1 MERLKQGINL
11 PNLPKTSLSRIF
23 RNQESEILVTQANNE
38 TANDDYSDLR
48 ELLEVANQKLGIGEL
63 LVSNSEKDKQIRL
76 YQKQLSVV
84 KRALALTKKKLAAA
98 AAQSV
103 SSEAPK
109 RKNSTEDSSGGGAAV
124 LQQNPTLKALLS
136 QDTSITRRYG
146 H

>member
-1 MERLKQGINL
+1 MA
-11 PNLPKTSLSRIF
+11 
-23 RNQESEILVTQANNE
+23 EIQL
-38 TANDDYSDLR
+38 LR
-48 ELLEVANQKLGIGEL
+48 SQNREL

-84 KRALALTKKKLAAA
+84 KRALALTKKKSAA

>member
-1 MERLKQGINL
+1 MA
-11 PNLPKTSLSRIF
+11 
-23 RNQESEILVTQANNE
+23 EIQL
-38 TANDDYSDLR
+38 LR
-48 ELLEVANQKLGIGEL
+48 SQNREL

-84 KRALALTKKKLAAA
+84 KRALALTKKKSAAA

>member
-1 MERLKQGINL
+1 MGI
-11 PNLPKTSLSRIF
+11 
-23 RNQESEILVTQANNE
+23 ETQADLNFNVS
-38 TANDDYSDLR
+38 DYLR
-48 ELLEVANQKLGIGEL
+48 PHQTENLMAEIQLLRSQNREL

-76 YQKQLSVV
+76 YQKQVSVV
-84 KRALALTKKKLAAA
+84 RRALALTKKKPAVAA

-124 LQQNPTLKALLS
+124 LQQNPTLNSLRS

-146 H
+146 Y

>member
-1 MERLKQGINL
+1 MA
-11 PNLPKTSLSRIF
+11 
-23 RNQESEILVTQANNE
+23 EIQLLRSQN
-38 TANDDYSDLR
+38 R
-48 ELLEVANQKLGIGEL
+48 ELLT
-63 LVSNSEKDKQIRL
+63 SNSEKDKQIRL

-84 KRALALTKKKLAAA
+84 KRALALTKKKSAA

-146 H
+146 YWLNYILLAFYTIKDFVKRGVFYKRTIKVYLL

>member
-1 MERLKQGINL
+1 MA
-11 PNLPKTSLSRIF
+11 
-23 RNQESEILVTQANNE
+23 EIQL
-38 TANDDYSDLR
+38 LR
-48 ELLEVANQKLGIGEL
+48 SQNREL

-84 KRALALTKKKLAAA
+84 KRALALTKKKSAAAA

-124 LQQNPTLKALLS
+124 LQQNPTLNSLRS

-146 H
+146 Y

>member
-1 MERLKQGINL
+1 MRSQNRK
-11 PNLPKTSLSRIF
+11 
-23 RNQESEILVTQANNE
+23 
-38 TANDDYSDLR
+38 
-48 ELLEVANQKLGIGEL
+48 L

-84 KRALALTKKKLAAA
+84 KRALALTKKKSAAAA

-136 QDTSITRRYG
+136 QDTSITRRSG